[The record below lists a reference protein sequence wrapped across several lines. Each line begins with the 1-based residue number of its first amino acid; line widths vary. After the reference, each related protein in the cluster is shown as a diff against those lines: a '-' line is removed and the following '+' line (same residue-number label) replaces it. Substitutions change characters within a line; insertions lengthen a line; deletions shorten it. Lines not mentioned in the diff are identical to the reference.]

1 MVECS
6 YSHFPC
12 RLLTEHEREL
22 CPQRPMDSGLE
33 REMRKM
39 EARLT
44 AMETRLVTEREQH
57 EREIAAVKSEMIEH
71 AENVMAEQR
80 RDLFTVKENMR
91 KIKVCLAIDTVT
103 AAILHACMLC
113 IG

>member
-1 MVECS
+1 MECS

-12 RLLTEHEREL
+12 RLLTEHEEEL

-57 EREIAAVKSEMIEH
+57 EREIAAVKIEMIEH